1 MQGETNRLDRM
12 LEFLIAHP
20 VQREIQAY
28 RRVSLETIVQKHW
41 AKEELA
47 DEKKRLAMALSQ
59 KIIDFEN
66 KTGLKVTGMKIRHDK
81 QGFETVAV
89 KAEMPE

>member
-1 MQGETNRLDRM
+1 M

-28 RRVSLETIVQKHW
+28 RRVGLEAIVKEYR
-41 AKEELA
+41 AEEELEN
-47 DEKKRLAMALSQ
+47 EKKRLAMVLSQ
-59 KIIDFEN
+59 EIRDFES
-66 KTGLKVTGMKIRHDK
+66 KTGLKVTAMKIRHDK
-81 QGFETVAV
+81 QGFESVAV